1 MSNPHPTIPPSMPPG
16 GPLPDYERIQK
27 RRTIFL
33 AVAVAICAVAATFFG
48 LFASGALRMGAEAPP
63 AKSLQAKGA
72 APDPGIL
79 QKLETPPPPSLQK
92 TAEAPAQ
99 MPADVEAWLK
109 HLEKCEQMKVEIT
122 GDQQAEMLV
131 FLQRSMALGAG
142 MGLQDPYDQSGPGG
156 GDQDPG
162 TYTQGK
168 ILDLR
173 PRWNELIQFYYSYPP
188 PEECQPLAD
197 DFGRAINEIPGMM
210 GDLGDV
216 LNSIATS
223 PEEAL
228 KQAQKLR
235 NTSHEGID
243 RYFAR
248 ADQKLGEICSKY
260 NRNKWFNIKS
270 DVGSNGIFSK
280 SLMGGLGL

>member
-1 MSNPHPTIPPSMPPG
+1 MSMPNQPTNQPPG
-16 GPLPDYERIQK
+16 GPLPDYDRIQK
-27 RRTIFL
+27 RRTIGL
-33 AVAVAICAVAATFFG
+33 AVAVAICAVLATFLG
-48 LFASGALRMGAEAPP
+48 LFASGALRIGAEAPP
-63 AKSLQAKGA
+63 AKSLQATGT
-72 APDPGIL
+72 APDTGVL
-79 QKLETPPPPSLQK
+79 QKMGSPPPPTLQDQA
-92 TAEAPAQ
+92 TAPAQ

-109 HLEKCEQMKVEIT
+109 HLEKAEAMKVEIT

-131 FLQRSMALGAG
+131 FMQRNMALGAG
-142 MGLQDPYDQSGPGG
+142 MGMQDPYDQTSPEG
-156 GDQDPG
+156 GDKDPG

-173 PRWNELIQFYYSYPP
+173 PRWEELIVFYNSMPP
-188 PEECQPLAD
+188 PEECQPLAA

-223 PEEAL
+223 PESAL
-228 KQAQKLR
+228 QQAQKLR

-248 ADQKLGEICSKY
+248 ADQKLGEKCSKY
-260 NRNKWFNIKS
+260 GRNKWFNIKS

-280 SLMGGLGL
+280 SLMGSMGL